1 MYIKSADN
9 VLINYTMFIY
19 IYAASISLDIYLICF
34 LIGFLLKTTLYY
46 IICVIFD
53 ILYPIGSMYGI
64 FTYIYHTFMPHVG
77 KYAIHG
83 SY

>member
-1 MYIKSADN
+1 
-9 VLINYTMFIY
+9 MFIY

-53 ILYPIGSMYGI
+53 ILYPIGCMYGI

-77 KYAIHG
+77 KYAIYG
-83 SY
+83 SYIPSTT